1 MTARFLAMTVMVA
14 VLGGHADA
22 QELAS
27 DLSQLRVLVKP
38 GDVLTVTDAGGQ
50 KVRGRLTRLDDS
62 GIVLALRDNQTR
74 QFDGQVLMTIE
85 KRGGDSLKNGALI
98 GLATGGIVGVLGGVG
113 YANAYD
119 GNYAAWALAYGLVY
133 GGLGTA
139 IGTGIDALITGNRV
153 VFAKSRTTISI
164 APVLDRHRKGVV
176 FALRR

>member
-1 MTARFLAMTVMVA
+1 MTVMVA

-38 GDVLTVTDAGGQ
+38 GDVLTVTDTGGQ
-50 KVRGRLTRLDDS
+50 KIQGRLTQVDDS
-62 GIVLALRDNQTR
+62 GIVLALRNNQTR
-74 QFDGQVLMTIE
+74 QFEGQMVMTIE

-98 GLATGGIVGVLGGVG
+98 GLATGGVLGALGGVG
-113 YANAYD
+113 YANTYD
-119 GNYAAWALAYGLVY
+119 GNYAGWTVAYGLVY
-133 GGLGTA
+133 GGLGAA
-139 IGTGIDALITGNRV
+139 IGTGIDALITGNRMI
-153 VFAKSRTTISI
+153 FAKSRTTLSV